1 MDGVIIKSTGSWYL
15 VRLQDGKE
23 VKARLLGR
31 FKLENKKISNPIA
44 VGDKVEL
51 LPEAENFIIEVI
63 TPRKNY
69 IVRKSPKK
77 KHFAHMIAAN
87 VDQAVLIASQK
98 RPRTSLGFIDRFL
111 VTLEAFR
118 IPGYLLINKSDL
130 YSKEEQVALRGIME
144 LYESIGYQTMMTSFI
159 EGLPD
164 RVGDWLQAKT
174 TLLSG
179 HSGSGKSTLINLLQ
193 PNAHQQIGEI
203 SDFADKGVH
212 TTTFAEMFSLD
223 ADTHVIDTPGIKEL
237 GLAEITA
244 EELSHYFPEMRNLM
258 GQCKFNNCRHV
269 DEPSCAVQEAVQSGH
284 IALSRF
290 ESYLSMMQEDDNRRY
305 G

>member
-77 KHFAHMIAAN
+77 KYFAHMIAAN

-290 ESYLSMMQEDDNRRY
+290 ESYLSMMQEDDNRR
-305 G
+305 

>member
-1 MDGVIIKSTGSWYL
+1 MDGVIIKSTGSWYS

-23 VKARLLGR
+23 VKARLPGR
-31 FKLENKKISNPIA
+31 FKLENKRISNPIA

-87 VDQAVLIASQK
+87 IDQAVLIASHK

-130 YSKEEQVALRGIME
+130 YSKEEQAALRGIME

-159 EGLPD
+159 EGVPHQ
-164 RVGDWLQAKT
+164 VGDWLQAKT

-179 HSGSGKSTLINLLQ
+179 HSGAGKSTLINLLQ
-193 PNAHQQIGEI
+193 PNVHQQIGEI
-203 SDFADKGVH
+203 SDFANKGVH

-269 DEPSCAVQEAVQSGH
+269 DEPSCAVQEAVQSGD

-290 ESYLSMMQEDDNRRY
+290 ESYLSMMQEDDNRR
-305 G
+305 

>member
-1 MDGVIIKSTGSWYL
+1 VDGVIIKSTGSWYS

-23 VKARLLGR
+23 VKARLPGR

-63 TPRKNY
+63 KPRKNY

-87 VDQAVLIASQK
+87 IDQAVLIASHK

-130 YSKEEQVALRGIME
+130 YSKEEQTALRDIME

-159 EGLPD
+159 EGVPHQ
-164 RVGDWLQAKT
+164 VGDWLQAKT

-179 HSGSGKSTLINLLQ
+179 HSGAGKSTLINLLQ

-203 SDFADKGVH
+203 SDFANKGVH

-223 ADTHVIDTPGIKEL
+223 ADTYVIDTPGIKEL

-269 DEPSCAVQEAVQSGH
+269 DEPSCAVQEAVQSGD

-290 ESYLSMMQEDDNRRY
+290 ESYLSMMQEDDNRR
-305 G
+305 

>member
-1 MDGVIIKSTGSWYL
+1 VDGVIIKSTGSWYS

-23 VKARLLGR
+23 VKARLPGR

-87 VDQAVLIASQK
+87 IDQAVLIASHK
-98 RPRTSLGFIDRFL
+98 RPGTSLGFIDRFL

-130 YSKEEQVALRGIME
+130 YSKEEQTALRDIME
-144 LYESIGYQTMMTSFI
+144 LYESIGYQAMMTSFI
-159 EGLPD
+159 EGVPHQ
-164 RVGDWLQAKT
+164 VGDWLQAKT

-179 HSGSGKSTLINLLQ
+179 HSGAGKSTLINLLQ

-203 SDFADKGVH
+203 SDFANKGVH

-223 ADTHVIDTPGIKEL
+223 ADTYVIDTPGIKEL

-269 DEPSCAVQEAVQSGH
+269 DEPSCAVQEAVQSGD

-290 ESYLSMMQEDDNRRY
+290 ESYLSMMQEDDNRR
-305 G
+305 

>member
-118 IPGYLLINKSDL
+118 IPGYLMINKSDL

-290 ESYLSMMQEDDNRRY
+290 ESYLSMMQEDDNRR
-305 G
+305 

>member
-1 MDGVIIKSTGSWYL
+1 MDGVIIKSTGSWYS

-23 VKARLLGR
+23 VKARLPGR

-63 TPRKNY
+63 KPRKNY

-77 KHFAHMIAAN
+77 KHFSHMIAAN
-87 VDQAVLIASQK
+87 IDQAVLIASHK

-130 YSKEEQVALRGIME
+130 YSKEEQAALLGIME

-159 EGLPD
+159 EGVPNQ
-164 RVGDWLQAKT
+164 VGDWLQAKT

-193 PNAHQQIGEI
+193 PNAHQQIGDI
-203 SDFADKGVH
+203 SDFANKGVH

-237 GLAEITA
+237 GLAEIMA
-244 EELSHYFPEMRNLM
+244 EELSHYYPEMRNLM
-258 GQCKFNNCRHV
+258 GQCKFNNCQHV

-290 ESYLSMMQEDDNRRY
+290 ESYLSMMQEDDNRR
-305 G
+305 

>member
-1 MDGVIIKSTGSWYL
+1 MDGVIIKSTGSWYS

-23 VKARLLGR
+23 VKARLPGR

-77 KHFAHMIAAN
+77 KHFSHMIAAN
-87 VDQAVLIASQK
+87 IDQAVLIASHK

-130 YSKEEQVALRGIME
+130 YSKEEQTALRDIME

-159 EGLPD
+159 EGVPHQ
-164 RVGDWLQAKT
+164 VGDWLQAKT

-179 HSGSGKSTLINLLQ
+179 HSGAGKSTLINLLQ

-203 SDFADKGVH
+203 SDFANKGVH

-223 ADTHVIDTPGIKEL
+223 ADTYVIDTPGIKEL

-269 DEPSCAVQEAVQSGH
+269 DEPSCAVQEAVQSGD

-290 ESYLSMMQEDDNRRY
+290 ESYLSMMQEDDNRR
-305 G
+305 

>member
-1 MDGVIIKSTGSWYL
+1 MDGVIIKSTGSWYS

-23 VKARLLGR
+23 VKARLPGR

-87 VDQAVLIASQK
+87 IDQAVLIASHK

-130 YSKEEQVALRGIME
+130 YSKEEQAALRGIME

-159 EGLPD
+159 EGVPHQ
-164 RVGDWLQAKT
+164 VGDWLKAKT

-290 ESYLSMMQEDDNRRY
+290 ESYLSMMQEDDNRR
-305 G
+305 

>member
-1 MDGVIIKSTGSWYL
+1 VDGVIIKSTGSWYS

-23 VKARLLGR
+23 VKARLPGR
-31 FKLENKKISNPIA
+31 FKLESKKISNPIA

-87 VDQAVLIASQK
+87 IDQAVLIASHK

-130 YSKEEQVALRGIME
+130 YSKEEQTALRGIME

-159 EGLPD
+159 EGVPHQ
-164 RVGDWLQAKT
+164 VGDWLQAKT

-203 SDFADKGVH
+203 SDFANKGVH

-223 ADTHVIDTPGIKEL
+223 ADSHVIDTPGIKEL

-269 DEPSCAVQEAVQSGH
+269 DEPSCAVQEAVQTGD

-290 ESYLSMMQEDDNRRY
+290 ESYLSMMQEDDNRR
-305 G
+305 

>member
-1 MDGVIIKSTGSWYL
+1 MDGVIIKSTGSWYS

-23 VKARLLGR
+23 VKARLPGR
-31 FKLENKKISNPIA
+31 FKLESKKISNPIA

-51 LPEAENFIIEVI
+51 LAEAENFIIEVI

-77 KHFAHMIAAN
+77 KHFSHMIAAN
-87 VDQAVLIASQK
+87 IDQAVLIASHK

-130 YSKEEQVALRGIME
+130 YSKEEQTALRGIME

-159 EGLPD
+159 EGVPHQ
-164 RVGDWLQAKT
+164 VGDWLQAKT

-203 SDFADKGVH
+203 SDFANKGVH

-269 DEPSCAVQEAVQSGH
+269 DEPSCAVQEAVQTGD

-290 ESYLSMMQEDDNRRY
+290 ESYLSMMQEDDNRR
-305 G
+305 

>member
-1 MDGVIIKSTGSWYL
+1 MDGVIIKSTGSWYS

-23 VKARLLGR
+23 VKARLPGR

-63 TPRKNY
+63 KPRKNY

-77 KHFAHMIAAN
+77 KHFSHMIAAN
-87 VDQAVLIASQK
+87 IDQAVLIASHK

-130 YSKEEQVALRGIME
+130 YLKEEQAALLGIME

-159 EGLPD
+159 EGVPHQ
-164 RVGDWLQAKT
+164 VGDWLQAKT

-203 SDFADKGVH
+203 SDFANKGVH

-237 GLAEITA
+237 GLAEIMA

-258 GQCKFNNCRHV
+258 GQCKFNNCQHV

-290 ESYLSMMQEDDNRRY
+290 ESYLSMMQEDDNRR
-305 G
+305 

>member
-1 MDGVIIKSTGSWYL
+1 MDGVIIKSTGSWYS

-23 VKARLLGR
+23 VKARLPGR

-63 TPRKNY
+63 APRKNY

-77 KHFAHMIAAN
+77 KYFAHMIAAN
-87 VDQAVLIASQK
+87 IDQAVLIASHK

-130 YSKEEQVALRGIME
+130 YSKEEQVALQDIME
-144 LYESIGYQTMMTSFI
+144 LYESIGYQAIMTSFI
-159 EGLPD
+159 EGVPH

-179 HSGSGKSTLINLLQ
+179 HSGAGKSTLINLLQ

-203 SDFADKGVH
+203 SDFANKGVH

-223 ADTHVIDTPGIKEL
+223 ADTYVIDTPGIKEL

-269 DEPSCAVQEAVQSGH
+269 DEPSCAVQEAVQTGD

-290 ESYLSMMQEDDNRRY
+290 ESYLSMMQEDDNRR
-305 G
+305 

>member
-1 MDGVIIKSTGSWYL
+1 MDGVIIKSTGSWYS

-23 VKARLLGR
+23 VKARLPGR

-87 VDQAVLIASQK
+87 IDQAVLIASHK

-130 YSKEEQVALRGIME
+130 YSKEEQAALRGIME

-159 EGLPD
+159 EGVPHQ
-164 RVGDWLQAKT
+164 VGDWLKAKT

-258 GQCKFNNCRHV
+258 SQCKFNNCHHV

-290 ESYLSMMQEDDNRRY
+290 ESYLSMMQEDDNRR
-305 G
+305 

>member
-1 MDGVIIKSTGSWYL
+1 MDGVIIKSTGSWYS

-23 VKARLLGR
+23 VKARLPGR
-31 FKLENKKISNPIA
+31 FKLESKKISNPIA

-77 KHFAHMIAAN
+77 KHFSHMIAAN
-87 VDQAVLIASQK
+87 IDQAVLIASHK

-130 YSKEEQVALRGIME
+130 YSKEEQTALRDIME

-159 EGLPD
+159 EGVPHQ
-164 RVGDWLQAKT
+164 VGDWLQAKT

-203 SDFADKGVH
+203 SDFANKGVH

-237 GLAEITA
+237 GLAEIMA

-258 GQCKFNNCRHV
+258 GQCKFNNCQHV

-290 ESYLSMMQEDDNRRY
+290 ESYLSMMQEDDNRR
-305 G
+305 

>member
-1 MDGVIIKSTGSWYL
+1 VDGVIIKSTGSWYS

-23 VKARLLGR
+23 VKARLPGR

-87 VDQAVLIASQK
+87 IDQAVLIASHK

-130 YSKEEQVALRGIME
+130 YSKEEQAALRGIME

-159 EGLPD
+159 EGVPHQ
-164 RVGDWLQAKT
+164 VGDWLQAKT

-179 HSGSGKSTLINLLQ
+179 HSGAGKSTLINLLQ

-203 SDFADKGVH
+203 SDFANKGVH

-269 DEPSCAVQEAVQSGH
+269 DEPSCAVQEAVQTGD

-290 ESYLSMMQEDDNRRY
+290 ESYLSMMQEDDNRR
-305 G
+305 

>member
-1 MDGVIIKSTGSWYL
+1 MDGVIIKSTGSWYS

-23 VKARLLGR
+23 VKARLPGR
-31 FKLENKKISNPIA
+31 FKLESKKISNPIA

-63 TPRKNY
+63 KPRKNY

-77 KHFAHMIAAN
+77 KHFSHMIAAN
-87 VDQAVLIASQK
+87 IDQAVLIASHK

-130 YSKEEQVALRGIME
+130 YSKEEQAALLGIME

-159 EGLPD
+159 EGVPNQ
-164 RVGDWLQAKT
+164 VVDWLQAKT

-193 PNAHQQIGEI
+193 PNAHQQIGDI
-203 SDFADKGVH
+203 SDFANKGVH

-237 GLAEITA
+237 GLAEIMA

-258 GQCKFNNCRHV
+258 GQCKFNNCQHV

-290 ESYLSMMQEDDNRRY
+290 ESYLSMMQEDDNRR
-305 G
+305 

>member
-1 MDGVIIKSTGSWYL
+1 MDGVIIKSTGSWYS

-23 VKARLLGR
+23 VKARLPGR
-31 FKLENKKISNPIA
+31 FKLESKKISNPIA

-77 KHFAHMIAAN
+77 KHFAHMIAAKI
-87 VDQAVLIASQK
+87 DQAVLIASHK

-111 VTLEAFR
+111 VTLETFR

-130 YSKEEQVALRGIME
+130 YSKEEQTALRGIME

-159 EGLPD
+159 EGVPHQ
-164 RVGDWLQAKT
+164 VGDWLQAKT

-203 SDFADKGVH
+203 SDFANKGVH

-269 DEPSCAVQEAVQSGH
+269 DEPSCAVQEAVQTGD

-290 ESYLSMMQEDDNRRY
+290 ESYLSMMQEDDNRR
-305 G
+305 

>member
-118 IPGYLLINKSDL
+118 IPGYLMINKSDL

-159 EGLPD
+159 EGVPD

-193 PNAHQQIGEI
+193 TNAHQQIGEI
-203 SDFADKGVH
+203 PDFADKGVH

-290 ESYLSMMQEDDNRRY
+290 ESYLSMMQEDDNRR
-305 G
+305 

>member
-1 MDGVIIKSTGSWYL
+1 MDGVIIKSTGSWYS

-23 VKARLLGR
+23 VKARLPGR
-31 FKLENKKISNPIA
+31 FKLESKKISNPIA

-87 VDQAVLIASQK
+87 IDQAVLIASHK

-130 YSKEEQVALRGIME
+130 YSKEEQTALRGIME

-159 EGLPD
+159 EGVPHQ
-164 RVGDWLQAKT
+164 VGDWLQAKT

-203 SDFADKGVH
+203 SDFANKGVH

-269 DEPSCAVQEAVQSGH
+269 DEPSCAVQEAVQTGD

-290 ESYLSMMQEDDNRRY
+290 ESYLSMMQEDDNRR
-305 G
+305 

>member
-1 MDGVIIKSTGSWYL
+1 MNGVIIKSTGSWYS

-23 VKARLLGR
+23 VKARLPGR
-31 FKLENKKISNPIA
+31 FKLQNKKISNPIA

-63 TPRKNY
+63 KPRKNY

-77 KHFAHMIAAN
+77 KHFSHMIAAN
-87 VDQAVLIASQK
+87 IDQAVLIASHK

-130 YSKEEQVALRGIME
+130 YSKEEQTALRDIME

-159 EGLPD
+159 EGVPHQ
-164 RVGDWLQAKT
+164 VGDWLQAKT

-179 HSGSGKSTLINLLQ
+179 HSGAGKSTLINLLQ
-193 PNAHQQIGEI
+193 PNAHQQIGDI
-203 SDFADKGVH
+203 SDFANKGVH

-237 GLAEITA
+237 GLAEIMA

-269 DEPSCAVQEAVQSGH
+269 DEPSCAVQEAVQSGD

-290 ESYLSMMQEDDNRRY
+290 ESYLSMMQEDDNRR
-305 G
+305 

>member
-1 MDGVIIKSTGSWYL
+1 VDGVIIKSTGSWYS

-23 VKARLLGR
+23 VKARLPGR

-87 VDQAVLIASQK
+87 IDQAVLIASHK

-130 YSKEEQVALRGIME
+130 YSKEEQAALRGIME

-159 EGLPD
+159 EGVPHQ
-164 RVGDWLQAKT
+164 VGDWLQAKT

-179 HSGSGKSTLINLLQ
+179 HSGAGKSTLINLLQ

-203 SDFADKGVH
+203 SDFANKGVH

-269 DEPSCAVQEAVQSGH
+269 DEPSCAVQEAVQSGD

-290 ESYLSMMQEDDNRRY
+290 ESYLSMMQEDDNRR
-305 G
+305 

>member
-1 MDGVIIKSTGSWYL
+1 VDGVIIKSTGSWYS

-23 VKARLLGR
+23 VKARLPGR

-63 TPRKNY
+63 KPRKNY

-77 KHFAHMIAAN
+77 KHFSHMIAAN
-87 VDQAVLIASQK
+87 IDQAVLIASHK

-130 YSKEEQVALRGIME
+130 YLKEEQAALLGIME

-159 EGLPD
+159 EGVPNQ
-164 RVGDWLQAKT
+164 VVDWLQAKT

-193 PNAHQQIGEI
+193 PNAHQQISDI
-203 SDFADKGVH
+203 SDFANKGIH

-237 GLAEITA
+237 GLAEIMA

-258 GQCKFNNCRHV
+258 GQCKFNNCQHV

-290 ESYLSMMQEDDNRRY
+290 ESYLSMMQEDDNRR
-305 G
+305 

>member
-1 MDGVIIKSTGSWYL
+1 VDGVIIKSTGSWYS

-23 VKARLLGR
+23 VKARLPGR
-31 FKLENKKISNPIA
+31 FKLESKKISNPIA

-87 VDQAVLIASQK
+87 IDQAVLIASHK

-111 VTLEAFR
+111 VTLETFR

-130 YSKEEQVALRGIME
+130 YSKEEQTALRGIME

-159 EGLPD
+159 EGVPHQ
-164 RVGDWLQAKT
+164 VGDWLQAKT

-203 SDFADKGVH
+203 SDFANKGVH

-269 DEPSCAVQEAVQSGH
+269 DEPSCAVQEAVQTGD

-290 ESYLSMMQEDDNRRY
+290 ESYLSMMQEDDNRR
-305 G
+305 

>member
-1 MDGVIIKSTGSWYL
+1 MDGVIIKSTGSWYS

-23 VKARLLGR
+23 VKARLPGR

-63 TPRKNY
+63 KPRKNY

-77 KHFAHMIAAN
+77 KHFSHMIAAN
-87 VDQAVLIASQK
+87 IDQAVLIASHK

-130 YSKEEQVALRGIME
+130 YLKEEQAALLGIME

-159 EGLPD
+159 EGVPNQ
-164 RVGDWLQAKT
+164 VVAWLQAKT

-193 PNAHQQIGEI
+193 PNAHQQIGDI
-203 SDFADKGVH
+203 SDFANKGVH

-237 GLAEITA
+237 GLAEIMA

-258 GQCKFNNCRHV
+258 GQCKFNNCQHV

-290 ESYLSMMQEDDNRRY
+290 ESYLSMMQEDDNRR
-305 G
+305 

>member
-1 MDGVIIKSTGSWYL
+1 MDGVIIKSTGSWYS

-23 VKARLLGR
+23 VKARLPGR

-77 KHFAHMIAAN
+77 KHFSHMIAAN
-87 VDQAVLIASQK
+87 IDQAVLIASHK

-111 VTLEAFR
+111 VTLETFR

-130 YSKEEQVALRGIME
+130 YSKEEQTALRGIME

-159 EGLPD
+159 EGVPHQ
-164 RVGDWLQAKT
+164 VGDWLQAKT

-203 SDFADKGVH
+203 SDFANKGVH

-269 DEPSCAVQEAVQSGH
+269 DEPSCAVQEAVQTGD

-290 ESYLSMMQEDDNRRY
+290 ESYLSMMQEDDNRR
-305 G
+305 

>member
-1 MDGVIIKSTGSWYL
+1 MDGVIIKSTGSWYS

-23 VKARLLGR
+23 VKARLPGR
-31 FKLENKKISNPIA
+31 FKLESKKISNPIA

-87 VDQAVLIASQK
+87 IDQAVLIASHK

-130 YSKEEQVALRGIME
+130 YSKEEQAALLGIME

-159 EGLPD
+159 EGVPNQ
-164 RVGDWLQAKT
+164 VVDWLQAKT

-193 PNAHQQIGEI
+193 PNAHQQIGDI
-203 SDFADKGVH
+203 SDFANKGVH

-237 GLAEITA
+237 GLAEIMA

-269 DEPSCAVQEAVQSGH
+269 DEPSCAVQEAVQTGD

-290 ESYLSMMQEDDNRRY
+290 ESYLSMMQEDDNRR
-305 G
+305 

>member
-1 MDGVIIKSTGSWYL
+1 MDGVIIKSTGSWYS

-23 VKARLLGR
+23 VKARLPGR
-31 FKLENKKISNPIA
+31 FKLESKKISNPIA

-87 VDQAVLIASQK
+87 IDQAVLIASHK

-130 YSKEEQVALRGIME
+130 YSKEEQAALRGIME

-159 EGLPD
+159 EGVPNQ
-164 RVGDWLQAKT
+164 VGDWLQAKT

-203 SDFADKGVH
+203 SDFANKGVH

-269 DEPSCAVQEAVQSGH
+269 DEPSCAVQEAVQTGD

-290 ESYLSMMQEDDNRRY
+290 ESYLSMMQEDDNRR
-305 G
+305 

>member
-1 MDGVIIKSTGSWYL
+1 MDGVIIKSTGSWYS

-23 VKARLLGR
+23 VKARLPGR
-31 FKLENKKISNPIA
+31 FKLESKKISNPIA

-77 KHFAHMIAAN
+77 KHFSHMIAAN
-87 VDQAVLIASQK
+87 IDQAVLIASHK

-130 YSKEEQVALRGIME
+130 YSKEEQAALLGIME

-159 EGLPD
+159 EGVPHQ
-164 RVGDWLQAKT
+164 VGDWLQAKT

-203 SDFADKGVH
+203 SDFANKGVH

-237 GLAEITA
+237 GLAEIMA

-258 GQCKFNNCRHV
+258 GQCKFNNCQHV

-290 ESYLSMMQEDDNRRY
+290 ESYLSMMQEDDNRR
-305 G
+305 

>member
-1 MDGVIIKSTGSWYL
+1 VDGVIIKSTGSWYS

-23 VKARLLGR
+23 VKARLPGR

-63 TPRKNY
+63 KPRKNY

-77 KHFAHMIAAN
+77 KHFSHMIAAN
-87 VDQAVLIASQK
+87 IDQAVLIASHK

-130 YSKEEQVALRGIME
+130 YSKEEQAALLGIME

-159 EGLPD
+159 EGVPNQ
-164 RVGDWLQAKT
+164 VVAWLQAKT

-193 PNAHQQIGEI
+193 PNAHQQIGDI
-203 SDFADKGVH
+203 SDFANKGVH

-237 GLAEITA
+237 GLAEIMA

-258 GQCKFNNCRHV
+258 GQCKFNNCQHV

-290 ESYLSMMQEDDNRRY
+290 ESYLSMMQEDDNRR
-305 G
+305 

>member
-159 EGLPD
+159 EGVPHQ
-164 RVGDWLQAKT
+164 VGDWLKAKT

-212 TTTFAEMFSLD
+212 TTTFAEIFSLD

-258 GQCKFNNCRHV
+258 SQCKFNNCHHV

-290 ESYLSMMQEDDNRRY
+290 ESYLSMMQEDDNRR
-305 G
+305 

>member
-1 MDGVIIKSTGSWYL
+1 MDGVIIKSTGSWYS

-23 VKARLLGR
+23 VKARLPGR
-31 FKLENKKISNPIA
+31 FKLESKKISNPIA

-87 VDQAVLIASQK
+87 IDQAVLIASHK

-130 YSKEEQVALRGIME
+130 YSKEEQAALRGIME

-159 EGLPD
+159 EGVPHQ
-164 RVGDWLQAKT
+164 VGDWLQAKT

-203 SDFADKGVH
+203 SDFANKGVH

-269 DEPSCAVQEAVQSGH
+269 DEPSCAVQEAVQSGD

-290 ESYLSMMQEDDNRRY
+290 ESYLSMMQEDDNRR
-305 G
+305 

>member
-1 MDGVIIKSTGSWYL
+1 MDGVIIKSTGSWYS

-23 VKARLLGR
+23 VKARLPGR

-87 VDQAVLIASQK
+87 IDQAVLIASHK

-130 YSKEEQVALRGIME
+130 YLKEEQAALLGIME

-159 EGLPD
+159 EGVPNQ
-164 RVGDWLQAKT
+164 VVDWLQAKT

-193 PNAHQQIGEI
+193 PNAHQQISDI
-203 SDFADKGVH
+203 SDFANKGIH

-237 GLAEITA
+237 GLAEIMA

-258 GQCKFNNCRHV
+258 GQCKFNNCQHV

-290 ESYLSMMQEDDNRRY
+290 ESYLSMMQEDDNRR
-305 G
+305 

>member
-1 MDGVIIKSTGSWYL
+1 VDGVIIKSTGSWYS

-23 VKARLLGR
+23 VKARLPGR

-87 VDQAVLIASQK
+87 IDQAVLIASHK

-130 YSKEEQVALRGIME
+130 YSKEEQTALRDIME

-159 EGLPD
+159 EGVPHQ
-164 RVGDWLQAKT
+164 VGDWLQAKT

-203 SDFADKGVH
+203 SDFANKGVH

-269 DEPSCAVQEAVQSGH
+269 DEPSCAVQEAVQSGD

-290 ESYLSMMQEDDNRRY
+290 ESYLSMMQEDDNRR
-305 G
+305 

>member
-1 MDGVIIKSTGSWYL
+1 MDGVIIKSTGSWYS

-23 VKARLLGR
+23 VKARLPGR
-31 FKLENKKISNPIA
+31 FKLESKKISNPIA

-87 VDQAVLIASQK
+87 IDQAVLIASHK

-130 YSKEEQVALRGIME
+130 YSKEEQAALLGIME

-159 EGLPD
+159 EGVPNQ
-164 RVGDWLQAKT
+164 VVDWLQAKT

-193 PNAHQQIGEI
+193 PNAHQQIGDI
-203 SDFADKGVH
+203 SDFANKGVH

-269 DEPSCAVQEAVQSGH
+269 DEPSCAVQEAVQSGD

-290 ESYLSMMQEDDNRRY
+290 ESYLSMMQEDDNRR
-305 G
+305 

>member
-1 MDGVIIKSTGSWYL
+1 
-15 VRLQDGKE
+15 

-87 VDQAVLIASQK
+87 IDQAVLIASHK

-130 YSKEEQVALRGIME
+130 YSKEEQAALRGIME

-159 EGLPD
+159 EGVPHQ
-164 RVGDWLQAKT
+164 VGDWLQAKT

-179 HSGSGKSTLINLLQ
+179 HSGAGKSTLINLLQ

-203 SDFADKGVH
+203 SDFANKGVH

-223 ADTHVIDTPGIKEL
+223 ADTYVIDTPGIKEL

-269 DEPSCAVQEAVQSGH
+269 DEPSCAVQEAVQSGD

-290 ESYLSMMQEDDNRRY
+290 ESYLSMMQEDDNRR
-305 G
+305 

>member
-23 VKARLLGR
+23 VKARLPGR

-87 VDQAVLIASQK
+87 VDQAVLIASHK

-130 YSKEEQVALRGIME
+130 YSKEEQAALRGIME

-159 EGLPD
+159 EGVPHQ
-164 RVGDWLQAKT
+164 VGDWLQAKT

-290 ESYLSMMQEDDNRRY
+290 ESYLSMMQEDDNRR
-305 G
+305 

>member
-1 MDGVIIKSTGSWYL
+1 MDGVIIKSTGSWYS

-23 VKARLLGR
+23 VKARLPGR

-87 VDQAVLIASQK
+87 IDQAVLIASHK

-130 YSKEEQVALRGIME
+130 YSKEEQTALRDIME

-159 EGLPD
+159 EGVPHQ
-164 RVGDWLQAKT
+164 VGDWLQAKT

-179 HSGSGKSTLINLLQ
+179 HSGAGKSTLINLLQ

-203 SDFADKGVH
+203 SDFANKGVH

-223 ADTHVIDTPGIKEL
+223 ADTYVIDTPGIKEL

-269 DEPSCAVQEAVQSGH
+269 DEPSCAVQEAVQSGD

-290 ESYLSMMQEDDNRRY
+290 ESYLSMMQEDDNRR
-305 G
+305 